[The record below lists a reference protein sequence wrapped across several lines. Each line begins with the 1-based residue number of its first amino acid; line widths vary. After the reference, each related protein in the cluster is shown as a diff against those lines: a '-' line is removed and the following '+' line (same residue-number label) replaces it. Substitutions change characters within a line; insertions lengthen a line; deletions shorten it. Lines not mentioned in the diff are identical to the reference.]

1 MAETLCEVNEI
12 ESEIKQD
19 KDYICVYKYIGENAS
34 EKQFKDICKS
44 CPSILH
50 IASHGF
56 YIPELKRS
64 KVPYYNRYDT
74 TLLNDNLFYSGLV
87 LAGGQ
92 DSWNNSTFNI
102 EANDGILSSF
112 EISRL
117 NLRKTDLVVLSAC
130 ETGIGDFSYD
140 GIIGLQ
146 RAFKY
151 AGVNSIIMSLW
162 KVDDAATSLLM
173 VNFFHNYL
181 ETGSKECAF
190 REAQRI
196 VRKKF
201 QDPYYWASFILLD

>member
-1 MAETLCEVNEI
+1 M
-12 ESEIKQD
+12 
-19 KDYICVYKYIGENAS
+19 
-34 EKQFKDICKS
+34 
-44 CPSILH
+44 SI
-50 IASHGF
+50 
-56 YIPELKRS
+56 
-64 KVPYYNRYDT
+64 V
-74 TLLNDNLFYSGLV
+74 
-87 LAGGQ
+87 
-92 DSWNNSTFNI
+92 
-102 EANDGILSSF
+102 
-112 EISRL
+112 